1 MGFGGISIWQILI
14 ILAIV
19 LVIFGGTK
27 RLKNLGPDLGNAL
40 KGFKKAIDVL
50 DKKEDS
56 DNKYPLYFLRMFD
69 IGILELFLVLVIGLV
84 VLGPER
90 LPEVVKSVT
99 RSMKWIKKTITS
111 TKEEVSK
118 NIGLDV
124 VYQDLRNE
132 EILKKSETDGL
143 QNKEE

>member
-1 MGFGGISIWQILI
+1 
-14 ILAIV
+14 
-19 LVIFGGTK
+19 
-27 RLKNLGPDLGNAL
+27 
-40 KGFKKAIDVL
+40 
-50 DKKEDS
+50 
-56 DNKYPLYFLRMFD
+56 MFD

-84 VLGPER
+84 VLGPDR

-118 NIGLDV
+118 NIGLDE

-132 EILKKSETDGL
+132 EILKKSKTDGH

>member
-1 MGFGGISIWQILI
+1 
-14 ILAIV
+14 
-19 LVIFGGTK
+19 
-27 RLKNLGPDLGNAL
+27 
-40 KGFKKAIDVL
+40 
-50 DKKEDS
+50 
-56 DNKYPLYFLRMFD
+56 MFD
-69 IGILELFLVLVIGLV
+69 IGILELFLVLLIGLV

-118 NIGLDV
+118 NIGLDEI
-124 VYQDLRNE
+124 YQDLRNE
-132 EILKKSETDGL
+132 EILKKSETDGH

>member
-1 MGFGGISIWQILI
+1 
-14 ILAIV
+14 
-19 LVIFGGTK
+19 
-27 RLKNLGPDLGNAL
+27 
-40 KGFKKAIDVL
+40 
-50 DKKEDS
+50 
-56 DNKYPLYFLRMFD
+56 MFD
-69 IGILELFLVLVIGLV
+69 IGILELFLVLVTGLL

-118 NIGLDV
+118 NIGLNE

-132 EILKKSETDGL
+132 EILKKSETDGH

>member
-1 MGFGGISIWQILI
+1 
-14 ILAIV
+14 
-19 LVIFGGTK
+19 
-27 RLKNLGPDLGNAL
+27 
-40 KGFKKAIDVL
+40 
-50 DKKEDS
+50 
-56 DNKYPLYFLRMFD
+56 MFD

-99 RSMKWIKKTITS
+99 RSMIWIKKNITS

-118 NIGLDV
+118 NIGLDE

-132 EILKKSETDGL
+132 EILKKSETDGH

>member
-1 MGFGGISIWQILI
+1 
-14 ILAIV
+14 
-19 LVIFGGTK
+19 
-27 RLKNLGPDLGNAL
+27 
-40 KGFKKAIDVL
+40 
-50 DKKEDS
+50 
-56 DNKYPLYFLRMFD
+56 MFD
-69 IGILELFLVLVIGLV
+69 IGILELFLVFLIGLV

-118 NIGLDV
+118 NIGLDE

-132 EILKKSETDGL
+132 EILKRSETDSH
-143 QNKEE
+143 QNKKE

>member
-1 MGFGGISIWQILI
+1 
-14 ILAIV
+14 
-19 LVIFGGTK
+19 
-27 RLKNLGPDLGNAL
+27 
-40 KGFKKAIDVL
+40 
-50 DKKEDS
+50 
-56 DNKYPLYFLRMFD
+56 MFD

-99 RSMKWIKKTITS
+99 RSMKWIKKIITS

-118 NIGLDV
+118 KIGLDE

-132 EILKKSETDGL
+132 EILKKSETDGH

>member
-1 MGFGGISIWQILI
+1 
-14 ILAIV
+14 
-19 LVIFGGTK
+19 
-27 RLKNLGPDLGNAL
+27 
-40 KGFKKAIDVL
+40 
-50 DKKEDS
+50 
-56 DNKYPLYFLRMFD
+56 MFD
-69 IGILELFLVLVIGLV
+69 IGILELFLVLVLGLV
-84 VLGPER
+84 VLGPGR

-118 NIGLDV
+118 NIGLDE

-132 EILKKSETDGL
+132 EILKKSETDGH

>member
-1 MGFGGISIWQILI
+1 
-14 ILAIV
+14 
-19 LVIFGGTK
+19 
-27 RLKNLGPDLGNAL
+27 
-40 KGFKKAIDVL
+40 
-50 DKKEDS
+50 
-56 DNKYPLYFLRMFD
+56 MFD

-118 NIGLDV
+118 NIGLDEI
-124 VYQDLRNE
+124 YQDLRNE

>member
-1 MGFGGISIWQILI
+1 
-14 ILAIV
+14 
-19 LVIFGGTK
+19 
-27 RLKNLGPDLGNAL
+27 
-40 KGFKKAIDVL
+40 
-50 DKKEDS
+50 
-56 DNKYPLYFLRMFD
+56 MFD
-69 IGILELFLVLVIGLV
+69 IGILELFLVLVIGLL

-118 NIGLDV
+118 NIGLDE

-132 EILKKSETDGL
+132 EILKKSETDGH

>member
-1 MGFGGISIWQILI
+1 
-14 ILAIV
+14 
-19 LVIFGGTK
+19 
-27 RLKNLGPDLGNAL
+27 
-40 KGFKKAIDVL
+40 
-50 DKKEDS
+50 
-56 DNKYPLYFLRMFD
+56 MFD

-111 TKEEVSK
+111 TKEEISK
-118 NIGLDV
+118 NIGLDE

-132 EILKKSETDGL
+132 EILKKSETDGH

>member
-1 MGFGGISIWQILI
+1 
-14 ILAIV
+14 
-19 LVIFGGTK
+19 
-27 RLKNLGPDLGNAL
+27 
-40 KGFKKAIDVL
+40 
-50 DKKEDS
+50 
-56 DNKYPLYFLRMFD
+56 MFD

-84 VLGPER
+84 VLGPDR

-118 NIGLDV
+118 NIGLDE

-132 EILKKSETDGL
+132 EILKKSETDGH

>member
-1 MGFGGISIWQILI
+1 
-14 ILAIV
+14 
-19 LVIFGGTK
+19 
-27 RLKNLGPDLGNAL
+27 
-40 KGFKKAIDVL
+40 
-50 DKKEDS
+50 
-56 DNKYPLYFLRMFD
+56 MFD

-118 NIGLDV
+118 NIGLDE

-132 EILKKSETDGL
+132 EILKKSETDGH
-143 QNKEE
+143 QNKEK

>member
-1 MGFGGISIWQILI
+1 
-14 ILAIV
+14 
-19 LVIFGGTK
+19 
-27 RLKNLGPDLGNAL
+27 
-40 KGFKKAIDVL
+40 
-50 DKKEDS
+50 
-56 DNKYPLYFLRMFD
+56 MFD
-69 IGILELFLVLVIGLV
+69 IGILELFLVMVIVLV

-118 NIGLDV
+118 NIGLDE

-132 EILKKSETDGL
+132 EILKKSETDGH